1 MQWKLSFPLCLYLSI
16 HNHKCV
22 YIYIYTHVYRS
33 SYLYIIL
40 SLYIYIIYRCVCVYI
55 CIYIC
60 VCLQWIIYNYI
71 CIYTT
76 VYIYTHSSIYI
87 YMEFFATNK
96 IPRFS
101 PRVEVVLASAPL
113 SRPWFGAVLT
123 LQHLERFGP
132 QPAPWLERVEP
143 VDGGFT
149 MKLYEFL
156 WYLIYINEPK
166 SCFFLQC
173 VEISRFWIFL

>member
-1 MQWKLSFPLCLYLSI
+1 MCI
-16 HNHKCV
+16 
-22 YIYIYTHVYRS
+22 
-33 SYLYIIL
+33 YLYIYVYVYNE
-40 SLYIYIIYRCVCVYI
+40 LYTIIYVYI
-55 CIYIC
+55 Q
-60 VCLQWIIYNYI
+60 L
-71 CIYTT
+71 YT
-76 VYIYTHSSIYI
+76 YTHIALYI

-173 VEISRFWIFL
+173 VEISRF